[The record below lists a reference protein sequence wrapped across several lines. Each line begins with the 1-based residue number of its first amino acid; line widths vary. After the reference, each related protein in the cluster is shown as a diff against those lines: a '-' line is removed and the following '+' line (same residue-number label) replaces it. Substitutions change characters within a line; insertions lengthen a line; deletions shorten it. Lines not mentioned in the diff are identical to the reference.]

1 MREVWEARQKR
12 IPFGHKYRCVVK
24 LTSVTWG
31 LGPTS
36 DCAGKAPGPH
46 DGISE
51 LGVTQR
57 RRMEADA
64 MKKNSLLEALPS
76 SASPAATVTA

>member
-1 MREVWEARQKR
+1 MREVWEARQKL
-12 IPFGHKYRCVVK
+12 IHFGHKYRCVVK

-31 LGPTS
+31 LELTS
-36 DCAGKAPGPH
+36 DCAGKEAGPH
-46 DGISE
+46 EGISE

-64 MKKNSLLEALPS
+64 
-76 SASPAATVTA
+76 